1 MRLTRTASALFFV
14 AVLAGCGSKAST
26 THSRTTP
33 RPVPVIVSDATFR
46 VNLAG
51 KNEVPAGAPNGSAV
65 AVISIHGKQAQ
76 LCWKFS
82 ALKHVKAPLVA
93 HIHADPAGKSGPIV
107 LPLGNKFSAAGCT
120 GATRTLLATIEKT
133 PRVYYVNIH
142 NRRYPGG
149 AVRAQL

>member
-1 MRLTRTASALFFV
+1 MSIAVLAVV
-14 AVLAGCGSKAST
+14 ALAGCGSSTST
-26 THSRTTP
+26 TRSTKGPPPAT
-33 RPVPVIVSDATFR
+33 VKVSDHTYR

-65 AVISIHGKQAQ
+65 AVISIHGKQTQ

-82 ALKHVKAPLVA
+82 ALKHVTAPLVA

-107 LPLGNKFSAAGCT
+107 LPLGNKFAATGCT
-120 GATRTLLATIEKT
+120 GATSTLLATIEKT